1 MPSRLSA
8 AATTADRGVEEPLI
22 VADRYE
28 VIRPLGTGG
37 FAHTLLA
44 RDLHSD
50 RHVALKVLRPQAGA
64 GWKGYELF
72 EREGVVLHDL
82 RHPGVPAVFETF
94 RAPWD
99 GIDAAFMAMEY
110 IEGTS
115 LEQTIAEQRHLE
127 PAAVTDLFI
136 ELLGVL
142 DYLHTR
148 VPPVLHR
155 DIKPAN
161 VIVRPDSTPALV
173 DFGAVRNVFRAP
185 DESTSTVVGTYGYMP
200 YEQYMGQASPA
211 SDLYALA
218 ATFLH
223 LITGRPPSDFMGDDA
238 RLVVPEHLPCEES
251 LRALLARLLSAAPA
265 ARYASAKAARAALFG
280 AASVAVVSRAAN
292 APVYDPTTE
301 TSIVTLGPAPRQLTG
316 ANAALLQRVSHSM
329 WDLMDPDEK
338 QGAQWNIADVL
349 LVGFLSIVTIGIL
362 PSVFWSLSLR
372 RKRRYRLF
380 IERGQLTTARV
391 LDITPKDV
399 GFGVKHA
406 KVRYEFTADGRNY
419 RDTDVVMPT
428 IADRWDR
435 GTTIQVLYM
444 PELNYDSVIISLS

>member
-1 MPSRLSA
+1 V
-8 AATTADRGVEEPLI
+8 DEPLI

-28 VIRPLGTGG
+28 IIRPLGTGG

-44 RDLHSD
+44 RDRLAD
-50 RHVALKVLRPQAGA
+50 RHVALKVLRPHAGA
-64 GWKGYELF
+64 GWKGYQLF
-72 EREGVVLHDL
+72 EREAAVLHEL

-94 RAPWD
+94 RAPWE

-110 IEGTS
+110 IGGTS
-115 LEQTIAEQRHLE
+115 LEQMIAERRHLE
-127 PAAVTDLFI
+127 PAAVTELFF

-148 VPPVLHR
+148 LPPVLHR

-161 VIVRPDSTPALV
+161 VLVRRDSTPALV

-223 LITGRPPSDFMGDDA
+223 LITGRPPSDFMSDDA
-238 RLVVPEHLPCEES
+238 RLDVPAVLPCDDN
-251 LRALLARLLSAAPA
+251 LRAILARLLAAAPA
-265 ARYASAKAARAALFG
+265 DRFASAKATRAALMTRTASALVPVHSATLPAVASG
-280 AASVAVVSRAAN
+280 ATALA
-292 APVYDPTTE
+292 
-301 TSIVTLGPAPRQLTG
+301 LGPAPRALTG
-316 ANAALLQRVSHSM
+316 THAEMLDRLSYSM
-329 WDLMDPDEK
+329 WEMMDPDEK
-338 QGAQWNIADVL
+338 RGARWNVADVL
-349 LVGFLSIVTIGIL
+349 LVSFLSVVTIGIL
-362 PSVFWSLSLR
+362 PAVFWSLSVR
-372 RKRRYRLF
+372 RRRRYKMF
-380 IERGQLTTARV
+380 IERGQLATARV

-406 KVRYEFTADGRNY
+406 KVRYEFEVEGRTY
-419 RDTDVVMPT
+419 RDTDLVLPI

-435 GTTIQVLYM
+435 GSNVQVLYM
-444 PELNYDSVIISLS
+444 PEHDYESVIISYS